1 MNLIILSKIPS
12 FVLALIIIE
21 VILMVG
27 LGGFLIFD
35 IVKGKLKE
43 RKKKREEEEAF
54 KREAR
59 EKSISLDSQE
69 DTYLDTGMSELEYL
83 RKMTLEQ
90 REYIDALEKR
100 IRLTEEIEN
109 QNVHQNIEYVEEE
122 EAINEDEGFNE
133 FWDSIPVKEDVV
145 IESEEETLEE
155 SLEEI
160 TEESVEEAFEETM
173 DEIAEESEEETL
185 EESLKETAEESE
197 EETFEESLE
206 ETAEES
212 EEETFEESL
221 EETAEESEEE
231 TFEES
236 MEETAEES
244 EEEAFEESLEET
256 AEESEEETFEEVLEE
271 MTEESEEEILEEAFD
286 EAEDLNENQV
296 QMERD
301 SNETLVFTASSLKAV
316 VEDPLEQK
324 RKQEKIQAF
333 LKSYKEDEEAIE
345 DIPNEDIEYD
355 LVEPWYCQAKPF
367 VKKKKKYNNY

>member
-21 VILMVG
+21 VVIMVG

-100 IRLTEEIEN
+100 ISLTEEIEN
-109 QNVHQNIEYVEEE
+109 QNVHQKFEYVDENEP
-122 EAINEDEGFNE
+122 INEDEGFNE
-133 FWDSIPVKEDVV
+133 FWDSIPVKEGV
-145 IESEEETLEE
+145 ILEDEEEPTEEQTEEQTEEPTEEQLEE
-155 SLEEI
+155 PLEAMEEPA
-160 TEESVEEAFEETM
+160 EESVEEAIEE
-173 DEIAEESEEETL
+173 L
-185 EESLKETAEESE
+185 EDTSATED
-197 EETFEESLE
+197 
-206 ETAEES
+206 
-212 EEETFEESL
+212 
-221 EETAEESEEE
+221 
-231 TFEES
+231 
-236 MEETAEES
+236 
-244 EEEAFEESLEET
+244 AFE
-256 AEESEEETFEEVLEE
+256 
-271 MTEESEEEILEEAFD
+271 
-286 EAEDLNENQV
+286 EAEDLNANPV
-296 QMERD
+296 QKERD
-301 SNETLVFTASSLKAV
+301 PNEPMVFTASSLKAV
-316 VEDPLEQK
+316 GEDPLEQK

-333 LKSYKEDEEAIE
+333 LRSYKDEEEVIE
-345 DIPNEDIEYD
+345 EEQEEDIEYD

-367 VKKKKKYNNY
+367 IKKKKRYNNY

>member
-21 VILMVG
+21 VVIMVG

-100 IRLTEEIEN
+100 ISLTEEIEN
-109 QNVHQNIEYVEEE
+109 QNVPENTEYVDENET
-122 EAINEDEGFNE
+122 INEDEGFNE
-133 FWDSIPVKEDVV
+133 FWDSIPVKEGV
-145 IESEEETLEE
+145 ILEDEEEPLEE
-155 SLEEI
+155 TIEEPA
-160 TEESVEEAFEETM
+160 EESVEEV
-173 DEIAEESEEETL
+173 IEESIEEPARESVDEAL
-185 EESLKETAEESE
+185 EEAIEEPEDTS
-197 EETFEESLE
+197 
-206 ETAEES
+206 
-212 EEETFEESL
+212 
-221 EETAEESEEE
+221 
-231 TFEES
+231 
-236 MEETAEES
+236 
-244 EEEAFEESLEET
+244 
-256 AEESEEETFEEVLEE
+256 V
-271 MTEESEEEILEEAFD
+271 TEESEDTSAEESAFD
-286 EAEDLNENQV
+286 EAKDSNANPV
-296 QMERD
+296 QKERD
-301 SNETLVFTASSLKAV
+301 PNEPMVFTASSLKAV
-316 VEDPLEQK
+316 EEDPLEQK

-333 LKSYKEDEEAIE
+333 LRSYKDEEE
-345 DIPNEDIEYD
+345 VKEEEPQEDIEYD

-367 VKKKKKYNNY
+367 IKKKKRYNNY

>member
-145 IESEEETLEE
+145 IEDEEETFEEAFEETMEDPAEESEEETFEEAFEEIAEESVEETFEETMEDPTEEYLEE
-155 SLEEI
+155 AFEE
-160 TEESVEEAFEETM
+160 TMEEPAEESVEEAFEETM
-173 DEIAEESEEETL
+173 EEIAEESEEE
-185 EESLKETAEESE
+185 SF
-197 EETFEESLE
+197 EET
-206 ETAEES
+206 
-212 EEETFEESL
+212 
-221 EETAEESEEE
+221 
-231 TFEES
+231 
-236 MEETAEES
+236 MEEIA
-244 EEEAFEESLEET
+244 
-256 AEESEEETFEEVLEE
+256 
-271 MTEESEEEILEEAFD
+271 EESEEEILEEAFD

-316 VEDPLEQK
+316 VEDPLEEK

>member
-21 VILMVG
+21 VVIMVG

-100 IRLTEEIEN
+100 ISLTEEIEN
-109 QNVHQNIEYVEEE
+109 QNVHQKFEYVDENEPV
-122 EAINEDEGFNE
+122 NEDEGFNE
-133 FWDSIPVKEDVV
+133 FWDSIPVKEGV
-145 IESEEETLEE
+145 ILEDEEESTEEQLEE
-155 SLEEI
+155 SIEEQLEEPI
-160 TEESVEEAFEETM
+160 ESMEEPAEESVEEAIEEPEDTS
-173 DEIAEESEEETL
+173 A
-185 EESLKETAEESE
+185 
-197 EETFEESLE
+197 
-206 ETAEES
+206 
-212 EEETFEESL
+212 
-221 EETAEESEEE
+221 
-231 TFEES
+231 
-236 MEETAEES
+236 
-244 EEEAFEESLEET
+244 
-256 AEESEEETFEEVLEE
+256 
-271 MTEESEEEILEEAFD
+271 TEDAFD
-286 EAEDLNENQV
+286 EAEDLNANPV
-296 QMERD
+296 QKERD
-301 SNETLVFTASSLKAV
+301 PNEPMVFTASSLKAV
-316 VEDPLEQK
+316 GEDPLEQK

-333 LKSYKEDEEAIE
+333 LRSYKDEEEVIE
-345 DIPNEDIEYD
+345 EEPEEDIEYD

-367 VKKKKKYNNY
+367 IKKKKRYNNY

>member
-21 VILMVG
+21 VVIMVG

-100 IRLTEEIEN
+100 ISLTEEIEN
-109 QNVHQNIEYVEEE
+109 QNVPEKPEYVDENET
-122 EAINEDEGFNE
+122 INEDEGFNE
-133 FWDSIPVKEDVV
+133 FWDSIPVKEGV
-145 IESEEETLEE
+145 ILEDEEEPLEETMEEPLESIEEPALESVEDTLEE
-155 SLEEI
+155 SIEEPALESKEDTLEEAI
-160 TEESVEEAFEETM
+160 EEPAEESVEEA
-173 DEIAEESEEETL
+173 L
-185 EESLKETAEESE
+185 
-197 EETFEESLE
+197 
-206 ETAEES
+206 
-212 EEETFEESL
+212 
-221 EETAEESEEE
+221 
-231 TFEES
+231 EES
-236 MEETAEES
+236 MEEPEDTS
-244 EEEAFEESLEET
+244 T
-256 AEESEEETFEEVLEE
+256 T
-271 MTEESEEEILEEAFD
+271 EEAFD
-286 EAEDLNENQV
+286 EAEDLNANPV
-296 QMERD
+296 QKERD
-301 SNETLVFTASSLKAV
+301 PNEPMVFTASSLKAV

-333 LKSYKEDEEAIE
+333 LRNYKDEEEVIE
-345 DIPNEDIEYD
+345 EAPQEDIEYD

-367 VKKKKKYNNY
+367 IKKKKRYNNY

>member
-21 VILMVG
+21 VVVMVG

-100 IRLTEEIEN
+100 ISLTEEIEN
-109 QNVHQNIEYVEEE
+109 QNVPEKIEYVEEN

-133 FWDSIPVKEDVV
+133 FWDSIPVKEGV
-145 IESEEETLEE
+145 ILEDEEEPIEEQQEEPTEESMEEPLESMEEPALESVEDTLEE
-155 SLEEI
+155 VMEEPA
-160 TEESVEEAFEETM
+160 EESVEEAIKEPEDTS
-173 DEIAEESEEETL
+173 ATEST
-185 EESLKETAEESE
+185 
-197 EETFEESLE
+197 
-206 ETAEES
+206 
-212 EEETFEESL
+212 
-221 EETAEESEEE
+221 
-231 TFEES
+231 
-236 MEETAEES
+236 
-244 EEEAFEESLEET
+244 
-256 AEESEEETFEEVLEE
+256 
-271 MTEESEEEILEEAFD
+271 FD
-286 EAEDLNENQV
+286 EAEDLNVNPV
-296 QMERD
+296 QKERD
-301 SNETLVFTASSLKAV
+301 PNEPMVFTASSLKAV
-316 VEDPLEQK
+316 EEDPLEQK

-333 LKSYKEDEEAIE
+333 LRSYKDEEE
-345 DIPNEDIEYD
+345 VKEEEPKEDIEYD

-367 VKKKKKYNNY
+367 IKKKKRYNNY

>member
-21 VILMVG
+21 VVVMVG

-100 IRLTEEIEN
+100 ISLTEEIEN
-109 QNVHQNIEYVEEE
+109 QNVPEKIEYVDEN

-133 FWDSIPVKEDVV
+133 FWDSIPVKEGV
-145 IESEEETLEE
+145 ILEDEEEPTEEQLEESIEEQTEEPLEETMEEPLESMEEPALESVEDTLEESIEEPAEESIEETLEE
-155 SLEEI
+155 S
-160 TEESVEEAFEETM
+160 
-173 DEIAEESEEETL
+173 
-185 EESLKETAEESE
+185 
-197 EETFEESLE
+197 
-206 ETAEES
+206 
-212 EEETFEESL
+212 
-221 EETAEESEEE
+221 
-231 TFEES
+231 
-236 MEETAEES
+236 MEEPEDTSAKES
-244 EEEAFEESLEET
+244 T
-256 AEESEEETFEEVLEE
+256 
-271 MTEESEEEILEEAFD
+271 FD
-286 EAEDLNENQV
+286 EAGDSNANPV
-296 QMERD
+296 QKERD
-301 SNETLVFTASSLKAV
+301 PNEPMVFTASSLKAV
-316 VEDPLEQK
+316 EEDPLEQK

-333 LKSYKEDEEAIE
+333 LRSYKDEEE
-345 DIPNEDIEYD
+345 VKEEEPQEDIEYD

-367 VKKKKKYNNY
+367 IKKKKRYNNY

>member
-21 VILMVG
+21 VVIMVG

-100 IRLTEEIEN
+100 ISLTEEIEN
-109 QNVHQNIEYVEEE
+109 QNVHQKFEYVDENEP
-122 EAINEDEGFNE
+122 INEDEGFNE
-133 FWDSIPVKEDVV
+133 FWDSIPVKEGV
-145 IESEEETLEE
+145 ILEDEEEPTEEQLEE
-155 SLEEI
+155 HTEEQLEEPLEAMEEPA
-160 TEESVEEAFEETM
+160 EESVEEAIEE
-173 DEIAEESEEETL
+173 L
-185 EESLKETAEESE
+185 EDTSA
-197 EETFEESLE
+197 
-206 ETAEES
+206 
-212 EEETFEESL
+212 
-221 EETAEESEEE
+221 
-231 TFEES
+231 
-236 MEETAEES
+236 
-244 EEEAFEESLEET
+244 
-256 AEESEEETFEEVLEE
+256 
-271 MTEESEEEILEEAFD
+271 TEDAFD
-286 EAEDLNENQV
+286 ETEDLNANPV
-296 QMERD
+296 QKERD
-301 SNETLVFTASSLKAV
+301 PNEPMVFTASSLKAV
-316 VEDPLEQK
+316 GEDPLEQK

-333 LKSYKEDEEAIE
+333 LRSYKDEEEVIE
-345 DIPNEDIEYD
+345 EEPEEDIEYD

-367 VKKKKKYNNY
+367 IKKKKRYNNY

>member
-21 VILMVG
+21 VVIMVG

-100 IRLTEEIEN
+100 ISLTEEIEN
-109 QNVHQNIEYVEEE
+109 QNVHQKFEYVDENEP
-122 EAINEDEGFNE
+122 INEDEGFNE
-133 FWDSIPVKEDVV
+133 FWDSIPVKEGV
-145 IESEEETLEE
+145 ILEDEEESTEEQTEEPIEEQLEE
-155 SLEEI
+155 SIEEPTEEQLEEPEDTSA
-160 TEESVEEAFEETM
+160 TE
-173 DEIAEESEEETL
+173 D
-185 EESLKETAEESE
+185 
-197 EETFEESLE
+197 
-206 ETAEES
+206 
-212 EEETFEESL
+212 
-221 EETAEESEEE
+221 
-231 TFEES
+231 
-236 MEETAEES
+236 
-244 EEEAFEESLEET
+244 
-256 AEESEEETFEEVLEE
+256 
-271 MTEESEEEILEEAFD
+271 AFD
-286 EAEDLNENQV
+286 EAEDLNANPV
-296 QMERD
+296 QKERNP
-301 SNETLVFTASSLKAV
+301 NEPMVFTASSLKAV
-316 VEDPLEQK
+316 GEDPLEQK

-333 LKSYKEDEEAIE
+333 LRSYKDEEEVIE
-345 DIPNEDIEYD
+345 EEPEEDIEYD

-367 VKKKKKYNNY
+367 IKKKKRYNNY

>member
-1 MNLIILSKIPS
+1 
-12 FVLALIIIE
+12 
-21 VILMVG
+21 MVG

-109 QNVHQNIEYVEEE
+109 QNVHQKIEYVEEE

-145 IESEEETLEE
+145 IEDEEETFEEAFEETMEDPAEESEEETFEEAFEEIAEESVEETFEETMEDPTEEYLEE
-155 SLEEI
+155 AFEE
-160 TEESVEEAFEETM
+160 TMEEPAEESVEEAFEETM
-173 DEIAEESEEETL
+173 EEIAEESEEE
-185 EESLKETAEESE
+185 SF
-197 EETFEESLE
+197 EET
-206 ETAEES
+206 
-212 EEETFEESL
+212 
-221 EETAEESEEE
+221 
-231 TFEES
+231 
-236 MEETAEES
+236 MEEIA
-244 EEEAFEESLEET
+244 
-256 AEESEEETFEEVLEE
+256 
-271 MTEESEEEILEEAFD
+271 EESEEEILEEAVD

-316 VEDPLEQK
+316 VEDPLEEK

>member
-21 VILMVG
+21 VVIMVG

-100 IRLTEEIEN
+100 ISLTEEIEN
-109 QNVHQNIEYVEEE
+109 QNVHQKFEYVDENEP
-122 EAINEDEGFNE
+122 INEDEGFNE
-133 FWDSIPVKEDVV
+133 FWNSIPVKEGV
-145 IESEEETLEE
+145 ILEDEEEPIEEQLEE
-155 SLEEI
+155 SIEEPTEEQLEESI
-160 TEESVEEAFEETM
+160 EEPIEEQLEESIESMEEPAEESVEEAIEET
-173 DEIAEESEEETL
+173 IEEL
-185 EESLKETAEESE
+185 EDTSATED
-197 EETFEESLE
+197 
-206 ETAEES
+206 
-212 EEETFEESL
+212 
-221 EETAEESEEE
+221 
-231 TFEES
+231 
-236 MEETAEES
+236 
-244 EEEAFEESLEET
+244 AFE
-256 AEESEEETFEEVLEE
+256 
-271 MTEESEEEILEEAFD
+271 
-286 EAEDLNENQV
+286 EAEDLNANPV
-296 QMERD
+296 QKERNP
-301 SNETLVFTASSLKAV
+301 NEPMVFTASSLKAV
-316 VEDPLEQK
+316 GEDPLEQK

-333 LKSYKEDEEAIE
+333 LRSYKDEEKVIE
-345 DIPNEDIEYD
+345 EEQEEDIEYD

-367 VKKKKKYNNY
+367 IKKKKRYNNY

>member
-21 VILMVG
+21 VIIMVG

-109 QNVHQNIEYVEEE
+109 QNVHQKIEYVDEE

-133 FWDSIPVKEDVV
+133 FWDSIPVKDGVV
-145 IESEEETLEE
+145 IEDEDEALEE

-160 TEESVEEAFEETM
+160 
-173 DEIAEESEEETL
+173 
-185 EESLKETAEESE
+185 AEESE
-197 EETFEESLE
+197 EETFEEAIE
-206 ETAEES
+206 EIAEES
-212 EEETFEESL
+212 EEETFEEAI
-221 EETAEESEEE
+221 EEIAEESEEE
-231 TFEES
+231 TFEE
-236 MEETAEES
+236 T
-244 EEEAFEESLEET
+244 LEEP
-256 AEESEEETFEEVLEE
+256 AEESEEETFEEALEE
-271 MTEESEEEILEEAFD
+271 TVEESEEESLEEALEETSEESEEESLEEAFD
-286 EAEDLNENQV
+286 EAEDLNSNQV

-301 SNETLVFTASSLKAV
+301 SNETLVLTASSLKAV

-333 LKSYKEDEEAIE
+333 LKSYKEDEEVIE
-345 DIPNEDIEYD
+345 DIPNEDMEYD

>member
-1 MNLIILSKIPS
+1 
-12 FVLALIIIE
+12 
-21 VILMVG
+21 MVG

-145 IESEEETLEE
+145 IEDEEETFEEAFEETMEDPAEESEEETFEEAFEEIAEESVEETFEETMEDPTEEYLEE
-155 SLEEI
+155 AFEE
-160 TEESVEEAFEETM
+160 TMEEPAEESVEEAFEETM
-173 DEIAEESEEETL
+173 EEIAEESEEE
-185 EESLKETAEESE
+185 SF
-197 EETFEESLE
+197 EET
-206 ETAEES
+206 
-212 EEETFEESL
+212 
-221 EETAEESEEE
+221 
-231 TFEES
+231 
-236 MEETAEES
+236 MEEIA
-244 EEEAFEESLEET
+244 
-256 AEESEEETFEEVLEE
+256 
-271 MTEESEEEILEEAFD
+271 EESEEEILEEAFD

-316 VEDPLEQK
+316 VEDPLEEK

>member
-21 VILMVG
+21 VVIMVG

-100 IRLTEEIEN
+100 ISLTEEIEN
-109 QNVHQNIEYVEEE
+109 QNVPEKPEYVDENET
-122 EAINEDEGFNE
+122 INEDEGFNE
-133 FWDSIPVKEDVV
+133 FWDSIPVKEGV
-145 IESEEETLEE
+145 ILEDEEEPLEE
-155 SLEEI
+155 TIEEPA
-160 TEESVEEAFEETM
+160 EESVEEV
-173 DEIAEESEEETL
+173 IEESIEEPARESVDEAL
-185 EESLKETAEESE
+185 EEAIEEPEDTS
-197 EETFEESLE
+197 
-206 ETAEES
+206 
-212 EEETFEESL
+212 
-221 EETAEESEEE
+221 
-231 TFEES
+231 
-236 MEETAEES
+236 
-244 EEEAFEESLEET
+244 
-256 AEESEEETFEEVLEE
+256 V
-271 MTEESEEEILEEAFD
+271 TEESEDTSAEESAFD
-286 EAEDLNENQV
+286 EAEDLNVNPV
-296 QMERD
+296 QKERD
-301 SNETLVFTASSLKAV
+301 PNEPMVFTASSLKAV
-316 VEDPLEQK
+316 EEDPLEQK

-333 LKSYKEDEEAIE
+333 LRSYKDEEE
-345 DIPNEDIEYD
+345 VKEEEPQEDIEYD

-367 VKKKKKYNNY
+367 IKKKKRYNNY

>member
-21 VILMVG
+21 VVIMVG

-100 IRLTEEIEN
+100 ISLTEEIEN
-109 QNVHQNIEYVEEE
+109 QNVHQKFEYVDENEP
-122 EAINEDEGFNE
+122 INEDEGFNE
-133 FWDSIPVKEDVV
+133 FWNSIPVKEGV
-145 IESEEETLEE
+145 ILEDEEEPIEEQLEE
-155 SLEEI
+155 SIESMEEPA
-160 TEESVEEAFEETM
+160 EESVEEAIEET
-173 DEIAEESEEETL
+173 IEEL
-185 EESLKETAEESE
+185 EDTSATED
-197 EETFEESLE
+197 
-206 ETAEES
+206 
-212 EEETFEESL
+212 
-221 EETAEESEEE
+221 
-231 TFEES
+231 
-236 MEETAEES
+236 
-244 EEEAFEESLEET
+244 AFE
-256 AEESEEETFEEVLEE
+256 
-271 MTEESEEEILEEAFD
+271 
-286 EAEDLNENQV
+286 EAEDLNANPV
-296 QMERD
+296 QKERNP
-301 SNETLVFTASSLKAV
+301 NEPMVFTASSLKAV
-316 VEDPLEQK
+316 GEDPLEQK

-333 LKSYKEDEEAIE
+333 LRSYKDEEKVIE
-345 DIPNEDIEYD
+345 EEQEEDIEYD

-367 VKKKKKYNNY
+367 IKKKKRYNNY

>member
-21 VILMVG
+21 VIIMVG

-109 QNVHQNIEYVEEE
+109 QNAHQNIEYVEEE
-122 EAINEDEGFNE
+122 ETINEDEGFNE
-133 FWDSIPVKEDVV
+133 FWDSIPVKEDVTT
-145 IESEEETLEE
+145 EPEEETFEE
-155 SLEEI
+155 ALEEI
-160 TEESVEEAFEETM
+160 AEESEDETFEESM
-173 DEIAEESEEETL
+173 DEIAEESEEETF
-185 EESLKETAEESE
+185 EEAMEETSEESE
-197 EETFEESLE
+197 EETFEEALE
-206 ETAEES
+206 EIA
-212 EEETFEESL
+212 
-221 EETAEESEEE
+221 
-231 TFEES
+231 
-236 MEETAEES
+236 
-244 EEEAFEESLEET
+244 
-256 AEESEEETFEEVLEE
+256 
-271 MTEESEEEILEEAFD
+271 EESEEEILEETFD

-324 RKQEKIQAF
+324 RKQEKIQVF
-333 LKSYKEDEEAIE
+333 LKNYKEEEEVIE

>member
-21 VILMVG
+21 VVIMVG

-100 IRLTEEIEN
+100 ISLTEEIEN
-109 QNVHQNIEYVEEE
+109 QNVHQKFEYVDENEP
-122 EAINEDEGFNE
+122 INEDEGFNE
-133 FWDSIPVKEDVV
+133 FWDSIPVKEGV
-145 IESEEETLEE
+145 ILEDEEEPIEEQTEEPTEKQLEE
-155 SLEEI
+155 HTEEQLEEPL
-160 TEESVEEAFEETM
+160 EA
-173 DEIAEESEEETL
+173 
-185 EESLKETAEESE
+185 
-197 EETFEESLE
+197 
-206 ETAEES
+206 
-212 EEETFEESL
+212 
-221 EETAEESEEE
+221 
-231 TFEES
+231 
-236 MEETAEES
+236 MEEPAEES
-244 EEEAFEESLEET
+244 EEEAIEELEDT
-256 AEESEEETFEEVLEE
+256 SA
-271 MTEESEEEILEEAFD
+271 TEDAFD
-286 EAEDLNENQV
+286 EAEDLNANPV
-296 QMERD
+296 QKERNP
-301 SNETLVFTASSLKAV
+301 NEPMVFTASSLKAV
-316 VEDPLEQK
+316 GEDPLEQK

-333 LKSYKEDEEAIE
+333 LRSYKDEEEVIE
-345 DIPNEDIEYD
+345 EEQEEDIEYD

-367 VKKKKKYNNY
+367 IKKKKRYNNY

>member
-1 MNLIILSKIPS
+1 
-12 FVLALIIIE
+12 
-21 VILMVG
+21 MVG

-109 QNVHQNIEYVEEE
+109 QNVHQKIEYVEEE

-145 IESEEETLEE
+145 IEDEEETFEEAFEETMEDPAEESEEETFEEAFEEIAEESVEETFEETMEDPTEEYLEE
-155 SLEEI
+155 AFEE
-160 TEESVEEAFEETM
+160 TMEEPAEESVEEAFEETM
-173 DEIAEESEEETL
+173 EEIAEESEEE
-185 EESLKETAEESE
+185 SF
-197 EETFEESLE
+197 EET
-206 ETAEES
+206 
-212 EEETFEESL
+212 
-221 EETAEESEEE
+221 
-231 TFEES
+231 
-236 MEETAEES
+236 MEEIA
-244 EEEAFEESLEET
+244 
-256 AEESEEETFEEVLEE
+256 
-271 MTEESEEEILEEAFD
+271 EESEEEILEEAFD

-316 VEDPLEQK
+316 VEDPLEEK

>member
-21 VILMVG
+21 VIIMVG

-109 QNVHQNIEYVEEE
+109 QNVHQKIEYVDEE

-133 FWDSIPVKEDVV
+133 FWDSIPVKEGVT
-145 IESEEETLEE
+145 IESEEETFEE
-155 SLEEI
+155 S
-160 TEESVEEAFEETM
+160 M
-173 DEIAEESEEETL
+173 DEIAEESEEETFEEAL
-185 EESLKETAEESE
+185 EEITEESEEETFEKSLEEMAEESE
-197 EETFEESLE
+197 EETFEEALEEMAEESEEEILE
-206 ETAEES
+206 ETLEEPAEES
-212 EEETFEESL
+212 EEETFEEAL
-221 EETAEESEEE
+221 EETVEESEEE
-231 TFEES
+231 SLEEAL
-236 MEETAEES
+236 EETSEES
-244 EEEAFEESLEET
+244 EEES
-256 AEESEEETFEEVLEE
+256 
-271 MTEESEEEILEEAFD
+271 LEEAFD

-333 LKSYKEDEEAIE
+333 LKSYKEDEEVIE
-345 DIPNEDIEYD
+345 DIPNEDMEYD

>member
-1 MNLIILSKIPS
+1 
-12 FVLALIIIE
+12 
-21 VILMVG
+21 MVG

-145 IESEEETLEE
+145 IEDEEETFEEAFEETMEDPAEESEEETFEEAFEEIAEESVEETFEETMEDPTEEYLEE
-155 SLEEI
+155 AFEE
-160 TEESVEEAFEETM
+160 TMEEPAEESVEEAFEETM
-173 DEIAEESEEETL
+173 EEIAEESEEE
-185 EESLKETAEESE
+185 SF
-197 EETFEESLE
+197 EET
-206 ETAEES
+206 
-212 EEETFEESL
+212 
-221 EETAEESEEE
+221 
-231 TFEES
+231 
-236 MEETAEES
+236 MEEIA
-244 EEEAFEESLEET
+244 
-256 AEESEEETFEEVLEE
+256 
-271 MTEESEEEILEEAFD
+271 EESEEEILEEAFD

>member
-1 MNLIILSKIPS
+1 
-12 FVLALIIIE
+12 
-21 VILMVG
+21 MVG

-173 DEIAEESEEETL
+173 DEIAEESEEETLEESLKETAEESEEETL

>member
-21 VILMVG
+21 VVIMVG

-100 IRLTEEIEN
+100 ISLTEEIEN
-109 QNVHQNIEYVEEE
+109 QNVHQKFEYVDENEP
-122 EAINEDEGFNE
+122 INEDEGFNE
-133 FWDSIPVKEDVV
+133 FWDSIPVKEGV
-145 IESEEETLEE
+145 ILEDEEESTEEQTEEPIEEQLEE
-155 SLEEI
+155 SIEEPTEEQLEEPA
-160 TEESVEEAFEETM
+160 EESVEEAIEEPEDTS
-173 DEIAEESEEETL
+173 A
-185 EESLKETAEESE
+185 
-197 EETFEESLE
+197 
-206 ETAEES
+206 
-212 EEETFEESL
+212 
-221 EETAEESEEE
+221 
-231 TFEES
+231 
-236 MEETAEES
+236 
-244 EEEAFEESLEET
+244 
-256 AEESEEETFEEVLEE
+256 
-271 MTEESEEEILEEAFD
+271 TEDAFD
-286 EAEDLNENQV
+286 EAEDLNANPV
-296 QMERD
+296 QKERNP
-301 SNETLVFTASSLKAV
+301 NEPMVFTASSLKAV
-316 VEDPLEQK
+316 GEDPLEQK

-333 LKSYKEDEEAIE
+333 LRSYKDEEEVIE
-345 DIPNEDIEYD
+345 EEPEEDIEYD

-367 VKKKKKYNNY
+367 IKKKKRYNNY

>member
-21 VILMVG
+21 AILMVG

-109 QNVHQNIEYVEEE
+109 QNVHQNIEYVDEE

-133 FWDSIPVKEDVV
+133 FWDSIPVKEDVA
-145 IESEEETLEE
+145 I
-155 SLEEI
+155 
-160 TEESVEEAFEETM
+160 
-173 DEIAEESEEETL
+173 
-185 EESLKETAEESE
+185 
-197 EETFEESLE
+197 
-206 ETAEES
+206 
-212 EEETFEESL
+212 
-221 EETAEESEEE
+221 
-231 TFEES
+231 
-236 MEETAEES
+236 ES
-244 EEEAFEESLEET
+244 EEEAFEETLEDPGEESVEETFEEAFEETMEDSAEESVEEYLEEAFEEAMEEPDEESVEEALEET
-256 AEESEEETFEEVLEE
+256 SEESEEESFEEAMEE
-271 MTEESEEEILEEAFD
+271 TSEKSEEEILEEAFD

-316 VEDPLEQK
+316 VEDPLAEK

-333 LKSYKEDEEAIE
+333 LKNYQEEEEVIE

>member
-21 VILMVG
+21 VIIMVG

-109 QNVHQNIEYVEEE
+109 QNVHQKIEYVDEE

-133 FWDSIPVKEDVV
+133 FWDSIPVKDGVV
-145 IESEEETLEE
+145 IEDEDEALEE

-160 TEESVEEAFEETM
+160 
-173 DEIAEESEEETL
+173 
-185 EESLKETAEESE
+185 AEESE
-197 EETFEESLE
+197 EETFEETME
-206 ETAEES
+206 EIAEES
-212 EEETFEESL
+212 EEETFEETL
-221 EETAEESEEE
+221 EEPAEESEEE
-231 TFEES
+231 TFEEAL
-236 MEETAEES
+236 EETVEES
-244 EEEAFEESLEET
+244 EEESLEESLEET
-256 AEESEEETFEEVLEE
+256 S
-271 MTEESEEEILEEAFD
+271 EESEEEILEEAFD

-333 LKSYKEDEEAIE
+333 LKNYQEEEEVIE

>member
-133 FWDSIPVKEDVV
+133 FWDSIPVKEDVT
-145 IESEEETLEE
+145 IESEEDTFEEAMEETVEESEEEAFEETMEDPAEESVEETLEE
-155 SLEEI
+155 AFEETMEDPAEEYLEEAMEDPA
-160 TEESVEEAFEETM
+160 EESVEEAFEEAM
-173 DEIAEESEEETL
+173 EEIAEESEEETFKEAL
-185 EESLKETAEESE
+185 EEIAEESVEETFEEAMEEPAEESVEESLEETMEEPAEESE
-197 EETFEESLE
+197 EEY
-206 ETAEES
+206 
-212 EEETFEESL
+212 
-221 EETAEESEEE
+221 
-231 TFEES
+231 
-236 MEETAEES
+236 
-244 EEEAFEESLEET
+244 
-256 AEESEEETFEEVLEE
+256 
-271 MTEESEEEILEEAFD
+271 IEEAFD

-301 SNETLVFTASSLKAV
+301 SNETLVFTASSLKAD
-316 VEDPLEQK
+316 VEDPLEEK

-333 LKSYKEDEEAIE
+333 LKSYKEEEEVIE

-355 LVEPWYCQAKPF
+355 LVEPWHCQAKPF

>member
-1 MNLIILSKIPS
+1 
-12 FVLALIIIE
+12 
-21 VILMVG
+21 MVG

-145 IESEEETLEE
+145 IEDEEETFEEAFEETMEDPAEESEEETFEEAFEEIAEESVEETFEETMEDPTEEYLEE
-155 SLEEI
+155 AFEE
-160 TEESVEEAFEETM
+160 TMEEPAEESVEEAFEETM
-173 DEIAEESEEETL
+173 EEIA
-185 EESLKETAEESE
+185 
-197 EETFEESLE
+197 
-206 ETAEES
+206 
-212 EEETFEESL
+212 
-221 EETAEESEEE
+221 
-231 TFEES
+231 
-236 MEETAEES
+236 
-244 EEEAFEESLEET
+244 
-256 AEESEEETFEEVLEE
+256 
-271 MTEESEEEILEEAFD
+271 EESEEEILEEAFD

-316 VEDPLEQK
+316 VEDPLEEK

>member
-21 VILMVG
+21 VVIMVG

-100 IRLTEEIEN
+100 ISLTEEIEN
-109 QNVHQNIEYVEEE
+109 QNVHQKFEYVDENEPV
-122 EAINEDEGFNE
+122 NEDEGFNE
-133 FWDSIPVKEDVV
+133 FWDSIPVKEGV
-145 IESEEETLEE
+145 ILEDEEEPTEEQTEEQLEEPAEEQLEE
-155 SLEEI
+155 SIEEQLEEPI
-160 TEESVEEAFEETM
+160 ESMEEPAEESVEEAIEE
-173 DEIAEESEEETL
+173 L
-185 EESLKETAEESE
+185 EDTSA
-197 EETFEESLE
+197 
-206 ETAEES
+206 
-212 EEETFEESL
+212 
-221 EETAEESEEE
+221 
-231 TFEES
+231 
-236 MEETAEES
+236 
-244 EEEAFEESLEET
+244 
-256 AEESEEETFEEVLEE
+256 
-271 MTEESEEEILEEAFD
+271 TEDAFD
-286 EAEDLNENQV
+286 EAEDLNANPV
-296 QMERD
+296 QKERNP
-301 SNETLVFTASSLKAV
+301 NEPMVFTASSLKAV
-316 VEDPLEQK
+316 GEDPLEQK

-333 LKSYKEDEEAIE
+333 LRSYKDEEEVIE
-345 DIPNEDIEYD
+345 EEPEEDIEYD

-367 VKKKKKYNNY
+367 IKKKKRYNNY

>member
-21 VILMVG
+21 VVIMVG

-100 IRLTEEIEN
+100 ISLTEEIEN
-109 QNVHQNIEYVEEE
+109 QNVHQKFEYVDENEPV
-122 EAINEDEGFNE
+122 NEDEGFNE
-133 FWDSIPVKEDVV
+133 FWDSIPVKEGV
-145 IESEEETLEE
+145 ILEDEEESTEEQTEEPIEEQLEE
-155 SLEEI
+155 SIEEPI
-160 TEESVEEAFEETM
+160 ESMEEPAEESVEEAIEEPEDTS
-173 DEIAEESEEETL
+173 A
-185 EESLKETAEESE
+185 
-197 EETFEESLE
+197 
-206 ETAEES
+206 
-212 EEETFEESL
+212 
-221 EETAEESEEE
+221 
-231 TFEES
+231 
-236 MEETAEES
+236 
-244 EEEAFEESLEET
+244 
-256 AEESEEETFEEVLEE
+256 
-271 MTEESEEEILEEAFD
+271 TEDAFD
-286 EAEDLNENQV
+286 EAEDLNANPV
-296 QMERD
+296 QKERNP
-301 SNETLVFTASSLKAV
+301 NEPMVFTASSLKAV
-316 VEDPLEQK
+316 GEDPLEQK

-333 LKSYKEDEEAIE
+333 LRSYKDEEEVIE
-345 DIPNEDIEYD
+345 EEPEEDIEYD

-367 VKKKKKYNNY
+367 IKKKKRYNNY

>member
-21 VILMVG
+21 AILMVG

-109 QNVHQNIEYVEEE
+109 QNVHQKIEYVDEE

-133 FWDSIPVKEDVV
+133 FWDSIPVKDGVV
-145 IESEEETLEE
+145 IEDEDEALEE

-160 TEESVEEAFEETM
+160 
-173 DEIAEESEEETL
+173 
-185 EESLKETAEESE
+185 AEESE
-197 EETFEESLE
+197 EETFEETME
-206 ETAEES
+206 EIAEES
-212 EEETFEESL
+212 EEETFEETL
-221 EETAEESEEE
+221 EEPAEESEEE
-231 TFEES
+231 TFEEAL
-236 MEETAEES
+236 EETVEES
-244 EEEAFEESLEET
+244 EEESLEESLEET
-256 AEESEEETFEEVLEE
+256 S
-271 MTEESEEEILEEAFD
+271 EESEEEILEEAFD

-333 LKSYKEDEEAIE
+333 LKNYQEEEEVIE

>member
-145 IESEEETLEE
+145 IEDEEETFEEAFEETMEDPAEESEEETFEEAFEEIAEESVEETFEETMEDPTEEYLEE
-155 SLEEI
+155 AFEE
-160 TEESVEEAFEETM
+160 TMEEPAEESVEEAFEETM
-173 DEIAEESEEETL
+173 EEIA
-185 EESLKETAEESE
+185 
-197 EETFEESLE
+197 
-206 ETAEES
+206 
-212 EEETFEESL
+212 
-221 EETAEESEEE
+221 
-231 TFEES
+231 
-236 MEETAEES
+236 
-244 EEEAFEESLEET
+244 
-256 AEESEEETFEEVLEE
+256 
-271 MTEESEEEILEEAFD
+271 EESEEEILEEAFD

>member
-21 VILMVG
+21 VVIMVG

-100 IRLTEEIEN
+100 ISLTEEIEN
-109 QNVHQNIEYVEEE
+109 QNVHQKFEYVDENEP
-122 EAINEDEGFNE
+122 INEDEGFNE
-133 FWDSIPVKEDVV
+133 FWDSIPVKEGV
-145 IESEEETLEE
+145 ILEDEEEPTEEQLEE
-155 SLEEI
+155 SIEEQ
-160 TEESVEEAFEETM
+160 TEEPTEEQQEEPI
-173 DEIAEESEEETL
+173 ESIEEPAEESKEE
-185 EESLKETAEESE
+185 A
-197 EETFEESLE
+197 LE
-206 ETAEES
+206 ETIEE
-212 EEETFEESL
+212 L
-221 EETAEESEEE
+221 EDTSA
-231 TFEES
+231 
-236 MEETAEES
+236 
-244 EEEAFEESLEET
+244 
-256 AEESEEETFEEVLEE
+256 
-271 MTEESEEEILEEAFD
+271 TEDAFD
-286 EAEDLNENQV
+286 EAEDLNANPV
-296 QMERD
+296 QKERD
-301 SNETLVFTASSLKAV
+301 PNEPMVFTASSLKAV
-316 VEDPLEQK
+316 GEDPLEQK

-333 LKSYKEDEEAIE
+333 LRSYKDEEEVIE
-345 DIPNEDIEYD
+345 EEQEEDIEYD

-367 VKKKKKYNNY
+367 IKKKKRYNNY

>member
-21 VILMVG
+21 VVIMVG

-100 IRLTEEIEN
+100 ISLTEEIEN
-109 QNVHQNIEYVEEE
+109 QNVHQKFEYVDENEP
-122 EAINEDEGFNE
+122 INEDEGFNE
-133 FWDSIPVKEDVV
+133 FWDSIPVKEGV
-145 IESEEETLEE
+145 ILEDEEEPTEEQLEE
-155 SLEEI
+155 HTEEQLEEPLEAMEEPA
-160 TEESVEEAFEETM
+160 EESVEEAIEE
-173 DEIAEESEEETL
+173 L
-185 EESLKETAEESE
+185 EDTSA
-197 EETFEESLE
+197 
-206 ETAEES
+206 
-212 EEETFEESL
+212 
-221 EETAEESEEE
+221 
-231 TFEES
+231 
-236 MEETAEES
+236 
-244 EEEAFEESLEET
+244 
-256 AEESEEETFEEVLEE
+256 
-271 MTEESEEEILEEAFD
+271 TEDAFD
-286 EAEDLNENQV
+286 ETEDLNANPV
-296 QMERD
+296 QKERD
-301 SNETLVFTASSLKAV
+301 PNEPMVFTASSLKAV
-316 VEDPLEQK
+316 GEDPLEQK

-333 LKSYKEDEEAIE
+333 LRSYKDEEEVIE
-345 DIPNEDIEYD
+345 EEQEEDIEYD

-367 VKKKKKYNNY
+367 IKKKKRYNNY